1 MQGVSDFL
9 SLVWDAELMQLM
21 LLACPDGVVV
31 ADGSGKVILYTG
43 ASEQIFGYSPIEVLR
58 KDIHMLFGKPEIA
71 DLLRERLARDGTVV
85 NLEMLGHHKDTGH
98 FIAAV
103 SSAICRDRWGKEI
116 GLVLYV
122 RDHTNVRA
130 IEDALRDNNE
140 RLHDLVNELNH
151 VASHDTLTGL
161 LNRGSA
167 MGAAESTLL
176 KGGFATRSFG
186 VAVMDLDHFKTVN
199 DTYGHL
205 VGDEVLTALARVL
218 RSVARSND
226 IIGRFGGE
234 EFIAFLPGADLG
246 SATAFA
252 ERVRVAVEHAQVTV
266 GTGLTINTT
275 ISAGVAAI
283 PACAGGLNDAI
294 RIADDRLYAAKR
306 GGRNRVVADDKTSQR
321 NAA

>member
-1 MQGVSDFL
+1 MQGVPDFL
-9 SLVWDAELMQLM
+9 SLVWDAELLQLM

-31 ADGSGKVILYTG
+31 ADSAGAVILYTG
-43 ASEQIFGYSPIEVLR
+43 ASEQIFGYSPIEVLGKNAR
-58 KDIHMLFGKPEIA
+58 MLFGKSGA
-71 DLLRERLARDGTVV
+71 MDLLLERLVRDGTVV
-85 NLEMLGHHKDTGH
+85 NLEMPGAHKDTGH

-103 SSAICRDRWGKEI
+103 SSAVCRDRWGQEI

-140 RLHDLVNELNH
+140 RLNDLVSELNH
-151 VASHDTLTGL
+151 VAHHDALTGL

-176 KGGFATRSFG
+176 TGVPATHDFG
-186 VAVMDLDHFKTVN
+186 VVVMDLDHFKSVN

-218 RSVARSND
+218 RSVARSSD
-226 IIGRFGGE
+226 IVGRFGGE
-234 EFIAFLPGADLG
+234 EFVAFLPGADLA

-252 ERVRVAVEHAQVTV
+252 ERVRVAIEGARVTA
-266 GTGLTINTT
+266 GAGLNISVT

-283 PACAGGLNDAI
+283 PGCADGLQQAI
-294 RIADDRLYAAKR
+294 RIADDRLYVAKR
-306 GGRNRVVADDKTSQR
+306 SGRNRVVAVDDYNAR

>member
-9 SLVWDAELMQLM
+9 SLVCDAELLQLM

-31 ADGSGKVILYTG
+31 AGPTGEVILYTG

-58 KDIHMLFGKPEIA
+58 KNAQMLFGKPEA
-71 DLLRERLARDGTVV
+71 MDLLLDRLARDGTVV
-85 NLEMLGHHKDTGH
+85 NLEMPGKHKETGH

-103 SSAICRDRWGKEI
+103 SAAFCRDRVGDEI

-122 RDHTNVRA
+122 RDHSNVRA

-140 RLHDLVNELNH
+140 RLNELVGELHH
-151 VASHDTLTGL
+151 VASHDALTGL

-167 MGAAESTLL
+167 MQAAESTLL
-176 KGGFATRSFG
+176 SGGLAANDFG
-186 VAVMDLDHFKTVN
+186 VVLMDLDHFKTVN

-205 VGDEVLTALARVL
+205 VGDEVLTALGRVL
-218 RSVARSND
+218 RSVARGTD
-226 IIGRFGGE
+226 IVGRFGGE
-234 EFIAFLPGADLG
+234 EFVAFLPGADLG
-246 SATAFA
+246 AAAAFA
-252 ERVRVAVEHAQVTV
+252 ERVREAIERTHVTA
-266 GTGLTINTT
+266 GAGLNISVT

-283 PACAGGLNDAI
+283 PGCADGLHAAI
-294 RIADDRLYAAKR
+294 RIADDRLYMAKH
-306 GGRNRVVADDKTSQR
+306 GGRNSVVAFDEIAER